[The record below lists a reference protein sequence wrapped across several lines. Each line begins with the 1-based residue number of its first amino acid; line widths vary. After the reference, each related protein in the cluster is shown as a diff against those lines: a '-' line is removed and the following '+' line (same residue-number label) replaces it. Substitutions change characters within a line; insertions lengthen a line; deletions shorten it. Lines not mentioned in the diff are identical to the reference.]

1 MAASDKSRAGQRTLA
16 GTAAGAA
23 AVVAGFAAWLI
34 LLPHSAPPVDVRPA
48 GYAAAVQPAAPN
60 AAPAAAQ
67 QAAAPPIAPP
77 AEPAAASQAAPAAV
91 DPAWLGSTAAAA
103 GIPDR
108 ALLAYASAA
117 LSVAR
122 TDPACRLGWT
132 TLAAI
137 GAVESGH
144 GTHGGASLAA
154 DGTAAPRIVGPR
166 LDGTGF
172 ARIQDTDSGTFDGD
186 PAWDRAVGPLQFIPS
201 TWLRYG
207 ADGSGDGIADPQN
220 IDDAALAAGRY
231 LCAAGGDLSSGAGWS
246 AAVYAYNHSGEYLQS
261 VLAQAN
267 EYAAKS
273 S

>member
-1 MAASDKSRAGQRTLA
+1 MAASDKSRAGQRSLT

-34 LLPHSAPPVDVRPA
+34 LLPHSAPPVDVQPA
-48 GYAAAVQPAAPN
+48 GYAAAPAAPT
-60 AAPAAAQ
+60 AAPATA
-67 QAAAPPIAPP
+67 
-77 AEPAAASQAAPAAV
+77 PAAGTARGPAAV
-91 DPAWLGSTAAAA
+91 DPAWLGRTAAAT
-103 GIPDR
+103 GIPER
-108 ALLAYASAA
+108 ALQAYASAA
-117 LSVAR
+117 LALAGTAPS
-122 TDPACRLGWT
+122 CRLGWT

-137 GAVESGH
+137 SAVESGH
-144 GTHGGASLAA
+144 GTHGGASLAV
-154 DGTAAPRIVGPR
+154 DGTATPRIVGPR

-172 ARIQDTDSGTFDGD
+172 ARIRDTDSGTLDGD

-231 LCAAGGDLSSGAGWS
+231 LCAAGGDLSSGGGWS
-246 AAVYAYNHSGEYLQS
+246 AAVYAYNHSGDYLQS

-267 EYAAKS
+267 EYAVRS